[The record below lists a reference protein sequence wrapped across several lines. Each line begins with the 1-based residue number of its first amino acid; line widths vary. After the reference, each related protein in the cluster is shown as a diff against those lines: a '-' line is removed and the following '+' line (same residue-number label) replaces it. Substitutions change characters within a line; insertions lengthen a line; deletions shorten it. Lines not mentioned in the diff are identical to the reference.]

1 MRKTSICGR
10 VGFLRSTFE
19 NKGGL
24 CNMLVLEQDV
34 DVNIC
39 VGGVHSVANQE
50 GAVLA
55 VQDLDPNPGQL
66 LSGTHNLHV
75 KRLLAR

>member
-1 MRKTSICGR
+1 
-10 VGFLRSTFE
+10 
-19 NKGGL
+19 
-24 CNMLVLEQDV
+24 MLALEQDV
-34 DVNIC
+34 DVNVC

-55 VQDLDPNPGQL
+55 IQDLDPNPGHL
-66 LSGTHNLHV
+66 LGGRHNLHL